1 MCCRERC
8 NCSYIHALI
17 AFSFFFQV
25 SVGGYNHKLRI
36 LLETIIEK
44 VVKFEVKPDRFY
56 VIKVIV
62 NWSVAHQVQYR
73 HLQISCVIYF
83 LLAFRQTLQLN
94 GGK

>member
-1 MCCRERC
+1 MHVLKRKMQ
-8 NCSYIHALI
+8 CSYIHELI
-17 AFSFFFQV
+17 AFSFFSQV

-73 HLQISCVIYF
+73 HLPISCVIF
-83 LLAFRQTLQLN
+83 SSCIPSNVAIKR
-94 GGK
+94 